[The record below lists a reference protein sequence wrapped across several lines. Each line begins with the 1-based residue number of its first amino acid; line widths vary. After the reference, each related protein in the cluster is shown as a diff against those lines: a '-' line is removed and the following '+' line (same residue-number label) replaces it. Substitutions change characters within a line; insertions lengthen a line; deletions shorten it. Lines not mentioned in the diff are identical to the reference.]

1 MCFIQYCM
9 VGLMLVL
16 ALVIGKSWLVCK
28 TVPSVAVNEKALM
41 EIKGAMFQPHKSLFQ
56 SYVQILAVWGLWFR
70 NQSKDETKPSFAQ
83 RALLVT
89 GAD

>member
-1 MCFIQYCM
+1 MNLYKMNLHVNLLKKKIMCFIQYCV

-16 ALVIGKSWLVCK
+16 ALVIGKSGLVCK

-56 SYVQILAVWGLWFR
+56 SYVQILAV
-70 NQSKDETKPSFAQ
+70 
-83 RALLVT
+83 
-89 GAD
+89 